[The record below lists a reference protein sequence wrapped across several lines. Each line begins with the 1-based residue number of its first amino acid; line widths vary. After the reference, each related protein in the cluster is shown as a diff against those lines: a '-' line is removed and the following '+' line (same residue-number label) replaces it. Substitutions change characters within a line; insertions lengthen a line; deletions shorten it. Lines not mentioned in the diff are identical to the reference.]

1 MEQKETQDIVYHISG
16 GNNQFFS
23 QVTTVT
29 QNNYDSG
36 NGSKAEPDSA
46 VDESS
51 LSPEAL
57 RLSAYINKV
66 EILHSYISRMEV
78 CTTVSEMAE
87 VVMGMV
93 EHEPGVTRELVVKE
107 KFISMLIPFST
118 HITSGKS
125 VDNFRARINDALA
138 RYSHKHR

>member
-1 MEQKETQDIVYHISG
+1 MEQEEKQDIVYHISG

-29 QNNYDSG
+29 QNNYDS
-36 NGSKAEPDSA
+36 SKAEPDSA
-46 VDESS
+46 VSESS

-66 EILHSYISRMEV
+66 EVLYSYISRMEI

-87 VVMGMV
+87 VVMVMM
-93 EHEPGVTRELVVKE
+93 EHEPGITKELVVKE
-107 KFISMLIPFST
+107 KFISMILPFST
-118 HITSGKS
+118 RITSGKS
-125 VDNFRARINDALA
+125 VENFRARINDALV
-138 RYSHKHR
+138 RYSHEHR